1 MKKIMIQATG
11 FGTGVGKSFLVAL
24 FCRIFKKDGFSV
36 CPFKALN
43 LTGVTFLKEGKE
55 FGYSQALQCIAAGIE
70 PDFRTNPLTIKP
82 KGNSLFDIILGGKVI
97 KENYNPEK
105 DFIFQVLKSIFG
117 TDQEK
122 EKIKT
127 KIKECFE
134 QISKEFDFIIIEG
147 SGPTKIFGFGP
158 FSSWLEMANMEMAK
172 IVKSPVILLTE
183 NVDSVPQTLSYLEAE
198 ERKLVK
204 GAIINKCPINDF
216 SKIGIKERWINLG
229 LKRLRAIYSQKIGL
243 EILGILPHFDE
254 MAPLPDLD
262 PIPPSEKVPLEK
274 WEKTIETLAKKAKNY
289 LELDEIYKIAS

>member
-1 MKKIMIQATG
+1 MKKIIVQATG
-11 FGTGVGKSFLVAL
+11 FGTGAGKSFLVAL
-24 FCRIFKKDGFSV
+24 LGRIFREKGEKV
-36 CPFKALN
+36 APFKALN
-43 LTGVTFLKEGKE
+43 LTGVTFSKDGKE
-55 FGYSQALQCIAAGIE
+55 FGYSQLLQAVAAKIE
-70 PDFRTNPLTIKP
+70 PDFRMNPFCIKP
-82 KGNSLFDIILGGKVI
+82 IGNGFFDLFLEGERIEK
-97 KENYNPEK
+97 NYNPKRE
-105 DFIFQVLKSIFG
+105 F
-117 TDQEK
+117 
-122 EKIKT
+122 
-127 KIKECFE
+127 IKEILKGIVGLKQGNQKIREAILRCFE
-134 QISKEFDFIIIEG
+134 SLSKEFGFIIIEG

-216 SKIGIKERWINLG
+216 SKVGVKERWINLG